1 MKAST
6 VREIGEIVYNASGF
20 DPKNWRDGKPV
31 TLPEHVVALFALLRA
46 RQIDYVLVG
55 GIALLQ
61 YVAGRNTQDI
71 DIIIATDAL
80 KELPEVQIM
89 NQNIYFARGQF
100 ETLRIDFLLTEH
112 PLFKKVQ
119 QTYTTQQQFEEIV
132 ITCATVEG
140 LLLLKLYALPSLYRQ
155 GDFARVGVYE
165 NDIATLMH
173 YYTPAMPALLAELR
187 AYLNDSDWQ
196 EVGRIVEDIEQR
208 LARFAQAQ
216 AGEK

>member
-20 DPKNWRDGKPV
+20 DPKNWRNGKPM
-31 TLPEHVVALFALLRA
+31 TLPEHVVDLFALLRA

-55 GIALLQ
+55 GVALLQ
-61 YVAGRNTQDI
+61 YVEGRNTQDI
-71 DIIIATDAL
+71 DLILATQAL
-80 KELPEVQIM
+80 KALPEVQIVE
-89 NQNIYFARGQF
+89 QNVYFARGQF

-119 QTYTTQQQFEEIV
+119 QAYTTQQSFEDV
-132 ITCATVEG
+132 VLPCATVEG

-173 YYTPAMPALLAELR
+173 YYTPSMPALLAELR
-187 AYLNDSDWQ
+187 AYLDDSDWQ
-196 EVGRIVEDIEQR
+196 EVERIVEDIEQR

-216 AGEK
+216 ADEK

>member
-1 MKAST
+1 M
-6 VREIGEIVYNASGF
+6 
-20 DPKNWRDGKPV
+20 
-31 TLPEHVVALFALLRA
+31 TLPEHVVDLFALLCV

-61 YVAGRNTQDI
+61 YVEGRNTQDI
-71 DIIIATDAL
+71 DLILATQAL
-80 KELPEVQIM
+80 KALPEVQIVE
-89 NQNIYFARGQF
+89 QNVYFARGQF

-119 QTYTTQQQFEEIV
+119 QTYTTQQPFEDVV
-132 ITCATVEG
+132 IPCATVEG

-173 YYTPAMPALLAELR
+173 YYTPSMSALLAELK
-187 AYLNDSDWQ
+187 AYLNDTDWQ
-196 EVGRIVEDIEQR
+196 EVGHIVEDIEQR
-208 LARFAQAQ
+208 LVRFAQAQ

>member
-20 DPKNWRDGKPV
+20 DPKNWRNGRPM
-31 TLPEHVVALFALLRA
+31 TLPEHVVALFDLLHA

-61 YVAGRNTQDI
+61 YVEGRNTQDI
-71 DIIIATDAL
+71 DLILATHAL
-80 KELPEVQIM
+80 KALPEVQIVE
-89 NQNIYFARGQF
+89 QSVYFARGQF

-119 QTYTTQQQFEEIV
+119 QTYATPQQFEEMAIP
-132 ITCATVEG
+132 CATVEG
-140 LLLLKLYALPSLYRQ
+140 LLLLKLYALPSLYHQ

-173 YYTPAMPALLAELR
+173 YYKPAMPALLAELR
-187 AYLNDSDWQ
+187 SYLNDSDWQ
-196 EVGRIVEDIEQR
+196 EVEAIVEDIEQR
-208 LARFAQAQ
+208 LTRFGQVQ
-216 AGEK
+216 IN